1 MNSILNDVTRF
12 YLSMR
17 MRRIEWFMQHPDEAQ
32 ARIFK
37 KLLERG
43 KGTEF
48 GKKHGFGQIK
58 SPEEFAQKVPIQDYE
73 GFKNDISRMMHGGR
87 DILVPGGVNWYA
99 KSSGTTS
106 DKSKFIPTPPLNIFR
121 SHIRASWD
129 SVALLYDMRRDMKL
143 FQKRSLLL
151 PGSFTSLPEHP
162 STKFGDVS
170 AILIK
175 YMPTIGQ
182 MHTAVP
188 REIAQLA
195 NFEEKINRT
204 AEVCSKMDDVVMFGG
219 VPTWLI
225 VLFRKILEQTGKQ
238 NLLEVWPDLQAYMHG
253 GVGFDPYRQT
263 FRDLIPSDDFVYQE
277 IYNAS
282 EGYFGATAARGDTSM
297 LLFLDH
303 GIYYEFVPMTDWESD
318 EPRAIPI
325 SDVKIGENYAI
336 VISSTNGLMRYM
348 PGDTVMFTEAR
359 PYKFR
364 ITGRTRQ
371 FINAFGEEVMIADT
385 DKAVAQTCDSLGVQ
399 VAEYTV
405 APFYFSGNKGKGGHQ
420 WVVEFEKSPA
430 DIAQFTTLLDENL
443 QKINSDYEAKRYK
456 SIALDPIRLTTVPR
470 GTFLEWMKSRGKYGN
485 QNKVPR
491 LANHRQFIEHLL
503 DFQAK
508 MPG

>member
-1 MNSILNDVTRF
+1 MNSIINEATKF

-32 ARIFK
+32 ARIFQ
-37 KLLERG
+37 KLLARG
-43 KGTEF
+43 RKTEF
-48 GKKHGFGQIK
+48 GQKHGLDGIHSQAD
-58 SPEEFAQKVPIQDYE
+58 FAEKIPIQDYE
-73 GFKNDISRMMHGGR
+73 GFKIDIARMMRGQR
-87 DILVPGGVNWYA
+87 DVLVPGEVHWFA

-129 SVALLYDMRRDMKL
+129 SVALLYDMRPDMRI

-151 PGSFTSLPEHP
+151 PGSFTTLPEYP
-162 STKFGDVS
+162 RTKFGDVS
-170 AILIK
+170 AVLVN
-175 YMPTIGQ
+175 YMPKIGQ
-182 MHTAVP
+182 MHSAVP
-188 REIAQLA
+188 TEIAQLA
-195 NFEEKINRT
+195 NFEEKIDRT
-204 AEVCSKMDDVVMFGG
+204 AEVCSKQDDIVMFGG

-225 VLFRKILEQTGKQ
+225 VLFRKILEMTGKK

-263 FRDLIPSDDFVYQE
+263 FRDLIPSDQFLYQE

-282 EGYFGATAARGDTSM
+282 EGYFGATAERGDSSM

-303 GIYYEFVPMTDWESD
+303 GIYYEFIPMSDWESD
-318 EPRAIPI
+318 SPRAVPVTE
-325 SDVKIGENYAI
+325 VKIGENYAI
-336 VISSTNGLMRYM
+336 VITSTNGLTRYM
-348 PGDTVMFTEAR
+348 PGDTVMFTSSH

-385 DKAVAQTCDSLGVQ
+385 DKAVAQTCAELGVA

-430 DIAQFTTLLDENL
+430 EIGRFTALLDENL
-443 QKINSDYEAKRYK
+443 QKINSDYEAKRFK
-456 SIALDPIRLTTVPR
+456 NLALDPIRLTTVPR

-503 DFQAK
+503 EFHAK
-508 MPG
+508 TGA